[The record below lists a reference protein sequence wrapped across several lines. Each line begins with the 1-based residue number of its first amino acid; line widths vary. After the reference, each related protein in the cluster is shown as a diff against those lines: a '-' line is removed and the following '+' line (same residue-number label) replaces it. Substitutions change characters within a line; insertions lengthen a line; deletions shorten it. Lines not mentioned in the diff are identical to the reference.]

1 MVGRQLGKLLVDQE
15 PMLRR
20 RDDEDALRRDN
31 LLDPVD
37 GVLQEAALTD
47 KIEEL
52 LRAIPA

>member
-15 PMLRR
+15 PVLRR
-20 RDDEDALRRDN
+20 RDDEDALRRDD